1 MSNNFDFRFQF
12 GASSPYIPLLQYL
25 SPKNKSL
32 EFPRQNMIIWAIAA
46 FWYPIACKW
55 LGGFSQSDLKSKA
68 RSAIY
73 QLQQQII
80 YLVHTFNLE
89 QELETHGIVATPDL
103 SNQQNG
109 GINSLS
115 KVPQRTTSDIDT
127 QAQSSINQSQDDDC
141 LLENAFN

>member
-68 RSAIY
+68 RAAIY

-80 YLVHTFNLE
+80 YLAHTFNLE
-89 QELETHGIVATPDL
+89 QELETHGIVANLSL
-103 SNQQNG
+103 SNEQIG
-109 GINSLS
+109 GINSS
-115 KVPQRTTSDIDT
+115 PRGEQRTTSNID
-127 QAQSSINQSQDDDC
+127 AQLASPVSQNQDNDS

>member
-46 FWYPIACKW
+46 FWYPVACKW

-68 RSAIY
+68 RAAIY

-80 YLVHTFNLE
+80 YLAHTFNLE
-89 QELETHGIVATPDL
+89 QELETHGIVANPIL
-103 SNQQNG
+103 SNEQIG
-109 GINSLS
+109 DINSLS
-115 KVPQRTTSDIDT
+115 KRAQQTTSNID
-127 QAQSSINQSQDDDC
+127 AQVASPVSQNQDNDS

>member
-32 EFPRQNMIIWAIAA
+32 EFPRQKMIIWAIAA

-55 LGGFSQSDLKSKA
+55 LGGFSESDLKSKA
-68 RSAIY
+68 RAAIY

-80 YLVHTFNLE
+80 YLAHTFNLE
-89 QELETHGIVATPDL
+89 QELETHGIVAPT
-103 SNQQNG
+103 
-109 GINSLS
+109 SLS
-115 KVPQRTTSDIDT
+115 DEQLDGSNALLTVPQATTSEL
-127 QAQSSINQSQDDDC
+127 NQCQDNDRI
-141 LLENAFN
+141 LENAFN

>member
-68 RSAIY
+68 RTAIY

-80 YLVHTFNLE
+80 YLAQTFNLE
-89 QELETHGIVATPDL
+89 QELETHGIIANPNL
-103 SNQQNG
+103 GEEQFSGIKSSPKMPQQ
-109 GINSLS
+109 
-115 KVPQRTTSDIDT
+115 TTSDV
-127 QAQSSINQSQDDDC
+127 NPNRDDDC